1 MKVFSKQ
8 FIKEFWK
15 VIIATFSGFI
25 NDNGLKLSASLAYYT
40 IFSMAPLLIL
50 IISLISLFFSQ
61 EVATNKLYPEM
72 AHYLGSEA
80 AQQIQ
85 DALKH
90 LQLAGKS
97 TTAVIIGT
105 ITLLLGASSIFIE
118 IQ

>member
-1 MKVFSKQ
+1 MKFFSKTYLKN
-8 FIKEFWK
+8 IWN
-15 VIIATFSGFI
+15 ILAATFMGFI

-50 IISLISLFFSQ
+50 IISLISVFFSQ

-90 LQLAGKS
+90 LQLVGKS
-97 TTAVIIGT
+97 TTAVVIGT
-105 ITLLLGASSIFIE
+105 VTLLL
-118 IQ
+118 